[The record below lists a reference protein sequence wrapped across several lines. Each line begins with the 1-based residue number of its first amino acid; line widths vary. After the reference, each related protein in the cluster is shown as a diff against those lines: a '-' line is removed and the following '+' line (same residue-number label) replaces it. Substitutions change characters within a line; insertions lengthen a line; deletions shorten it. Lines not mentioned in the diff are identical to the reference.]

1 MLSVPVTETENR
13 RINRMSL
20 TLPIRVESQVNGIV
34 SWNEITRLN
43 DVSAF
48 GAGFNLRRPVRRG
61 RLLQLTIP
69 LPRKLRCFDFSEP
82 QYKVWGL
89 VRSCITQ
96 NSNAVSESHS
106 VGVAFIGKNPPKSYL
121 DDPAKLFE
129 ISHREDGSLWHVVDA
144 QNNPDERCLPKEL
157 RRHSRYSIP
166 ANIIVEKVDGD
177 GNVLASQP
185 TVTENLSLGGAAIFT
200 SLNVEVGS
208 FVRVK
213 SEQYNVSIISVV
225 RNRRIAPDGI
235 PRLHIE
241 FVDRFFPLEGIE

>member
-1 MLSVPVTETENR
+1 M
-13 RINRMSL
+13 
-20 TLPIRVESQVNGIV
+20 
-34 SWNEITRLN
+34 
-43 DVSAF
+43 
-48 GAGFNLRRPVRRG
+48 
-61 RLLQLTIP
+61 
-69 LPRKLRCFDFSEP
+69 
-82 QYKVWGL
+82 
-89 VRSCITQ
+89 
-96 NSNAVSESHS
+96 
-106 VGVAFIGKNPPKSYL
+106 

-200 SLNVEVGS
+200 SLDVEVGS

-241 FVDRFFPLEGIE
+241 LKI